1 MRFTCVSLSTI
12 DKHLLNEVQKD
23 STLTMLELGSRVGLS
38 HTPCWRR
45 VKRLEEQGYVTR
57 YVALLDPER
66 IERSVNVLVNVTLRR
81 HQENAMLRFE
91 EAVQEVP
98 EIVECYVVSGG
109 TDYLLRV
116 VAKDVAAYE
125 DIVKHTL
132 VHLPEVGN
140 LNSTIALR
148 QVKYTTAY
156 PLESAG

>member
-1 MRFTCVSLSTI
+1 MSLSII
-12 DKHLLNEVQKD
+12 DKQLLTELQRD
-23 STLTMLELGSRVGLS
+23 GTLTMLELGERVGLS

-45 VKRLEEQGYVTR
+45 VKRLEEDGYVR
-57 YVALLDPER
+57 GYVALLDPEL
-66 IERSVNVLVNVTLRR
+66 IDCSVNVFVNVTLRR

-91 EAVQEVP
+91 EAVQDIP

-109 TDYLLRV
+109 TDYLLRIV
-116 VAKDVAAYE
+116 VKDVAAYE
-125 DIVKHTL
+125 DIVKHKL

-156 PLESAG
+156 PLIEHSTTVS

>member
-1 MRFTCVSLSTI
+1 MSLSI
-12 DKHLLNEVQKD
+12 VDKHLLTELQRD
-23 STLTMLELGSRVGLS
+23 GTLTMSQLGERVGLS

-45 VKRLEEQGYVTR
+45 VKRLEEEGYVR
-57 YVALLDPER
+57 GYVALLDPER
-66 IERSVNVLVNVTLRR
+66 IECTVNVFVNVTLRQ

-91 EAVQEVP
+91 EAVQEIP

-116 VAKDVAAYE
+116 VTKDVAAYE
-125 DIVKHTL
+125 DIVKHRL

-156 PLESAG
+156 PLTEHSTHT

>member
-1 MRFTCVSLSTI
+1 MSLSII
-12 DKHLLNEVQKD
+12 DKHLLNELQQD
-23 STLTMLELGSRVGLS
+23 STLTMLELGERVGLS

-45 VKRLEEQGYVTR
+45 VKRLEENGYVKA

-66 IERSVNVLVNVTLRR
+66 IEQSVNVFVNVTLRR

-91 EAVQEVP
+91 QAVQDIP
-98 EIVECYVVSGG
+98 EIVECYVISGG
-109 TDYLLRV
+109 TDYLLRI

-125 DIVKHTL
+125 DIVKHRL

-156 PLESAG
+156 PISA

>member
-1 MRFTCVSLSTI
+1 MSLSTI
-12 DKHLLNEVQKD
+12 DNRLLTELQRD
-23 STLTMLELGSRVGLS
+23 CTLTMLQLGERVGLS

-45 VKRLEEQGYVTR
+45 VKRLEEEGYVR
-57 YVALLDPER
+57 GYVALLDPQR
-66 IERSVNVLVNVTLRR
+66 IDRTVNVFVHVTLRR

-91 EAVQEVP
+91 EAVEDVP

-109 TDYLLRV
+109 TDYMLRV
-116 VAKDVAAYE
+116 VTKNVAAYE

-156 PLESAG
+156 PLLDQMSG

>member
-1 MRFTCVSLSTI
+1 MSLSII
-12 DKHLLNEVQKD
+12 DKQLLTELQRD
-23 STLTMLELGSRVGLS
+23 GTLTMLELGEKVGLS

-45 VKRLEEQGYVTR
+45 VKRLEEEGYVR
-57 YVALLDPER
+57 GYVALLDPER
-66 IERSVNVLVNVTLRR
+66 IECSVNVFVNVTLRR

-91 EAVQEVP
+91 EAVQEIP

-109 TDYLLRV
+109 TDYLLRI

-132 VHLPEVGN
+132 VNLPEVGN

-156 PLESAG
+156 PLSARSTTL

>member
-1 MRFTCVSLSTI
+1 MTLSTI
-12 DKHLLNEVQKD
+12 DSRLLTELQRD
-23 STLTMLELGSRVGLS
+23 CTLTMLQLGERVGLS

-45 VKRLEEQGYVTR
+45 VKRLEEEGYVR
-57 YVALLDPER
+57 GYVALLDPDL
-66 IERSVNVLVNVTLRR
+66 IERSVNVFVNVTLRR

-91 EAVQEVP
+91 EAVQDVP

-116 VAKDVAAYE
+116 VAKDVASYE

-156 PLESAG
+156 PLLSQASAG

>member
-1 MRFTCVSLSTI
+1 MR
-12 DKHLLNEVQKD
+12 
-23 STLTMLELGSRVGLS
+23 G
-38 HTPCWRR
+38 
-45 VKRLEEQGYVTR
+45 
-57 YVALLDPER
+57 YVALLDPQR
-66 IERSVNVLVNVTLRR
+66 IERSVNVFVNVTLRR

-91 EAVQEVP
+91 RAVQDID

-109 TDYLLRV
+109 TDYLLRI

-125 DIVKHTL
+125 DIVKQIL

-156 PLESAG
+156 PLT